1 MFHIN
6 AETLLPLEDLPYLG
20 RMITY
25 NNREWPAVFQN
36 LKKVRRRWG
45 MILRV
50 LTKTVETVQ
59 VHGMMYKTVVQ
70 SVLLYYSESRVV
82 MGAMLK
88 VLEKITRMTSKC
100 VLDREW

>member
-1 MFHIN
+1 
-6 AETLLPLEDLPYLG
+6 
-20 RMITY
+20 
-25 NNREWPAVFQN
+25 
-36 LKKVRRRWG
+36 